1 MLACMHDMH
10 AWYPQM
16 SDEGFGSRGKLEIE
30 RVVNVGVGNL
40 TQILTRA
47 ASSLNYGAASLAP

>member
-1 MLACMHDMH
+1 
-10 AWYPQM
+10 M